1 MPACFQGYA
10 TCADIQ
16 DHTIRRAPC
25 SLSGFTV
32 VILEFLIFIS
42 GRSVLMFHRAPEII
56 LLVLAGESLTKDFIK
71 ARRKTKEKMRGKLL
85 LVKK

>member
-1 MPACFQGYA
+1 
-10 TCADIQ
+10 
-16 DHTIRRAPC
+16 
-25 SLSGFTV
+25 
-32 VILEFLIFIS
+32 
-42 GRSVLMFHRAPEII
+42 MFHRAPEII